1 LKHRCGSEEVESM
14 KIVELTGANPPS
26 LPEILAMAQKES
38 LILRT
43 ASGEEYFV
51 GIVDDF
57 QREIDQ
63 LNASAEF
70 QQLLR
75 DRAKEQGTIPIEVI
89 RARLS

>member
-1 LKHRCGSEEVESM
+1 M
-14 KIVELTGANPPS
+14 KTLELTGPDLPS
-26 LPEILAMAQKES
+26 LPEILAMAQQES

-57 QREIDQ
+57 QHEIDQ
-63 LNASAEF
+63 LSESAEF

-75 DRAKEQGTIPIEVI
+75 DRQREQGTLPIEAI
-89 RARLS
+89 RSRLS

>member
-1 LKHRCGSEEVESM
+1 M
-14 KIVELTGANPPS
+14 KTLELTGSNPPS

-51 GIVDDF
+51 AIVDEF
-57 QREIDQ
+57 QHEINQ

-75 DRAKEQGTIPIEVI
+75 DRAKERGTIPIEDI

>member
-1 LKHRCGSEEVESM
+1 M
-14 KIVELTGANPPS
+14 KTLDLTASNIPS
-26 LPEILAMAQKES
+26 LPEVLAMAQKES

-51 GIVDDF
+51 GVVDDF
-57 QREIDQ
+57 QHEIDQ

-75 DRAKEQGTIPIEVI
+75 DRAEERGTVSIEDI

>member
-1 LKHRCGSEEVESM
+1 M
-14 KIVELTGANPPS
+14 KTLELTGSDLPS
-26 LPEILAMAQKES
+26 LPEILAMAEKEP

-43 ASGEEYFV
+43 ASGEYFV

-57 QREIDQ
+57 QHEIDQ

-75 DRAKEQGTIPIEVI
+75 DRAKERGTIPIEDI
-89 RARLS
+89 RARLA

>member
-1 LKHRCGSEEVESM
+1 M
-14 KIVELTGANPPS
+14 KTVELTGANPPS

-43 ASGEEYFV
+43 DSGEEYFV

-57 QREIDQ
+57 QQEIDQ
-63 LNASAEF
+63 LNASPEF

-75 DRAKEQGTIPIEVI
+75 DRAKERGTIPIEVI
-89 RARLS
+89 RDRLS

>member
-1 LKHRCGSEEVESM
+1 M
-14 KIVELTGANPPS
+14 KTLELTASNLPS
-26 LPEILAMAQKES
+26 LPEILVMAQKES

-43 ASGEEYFV
+43 ASGEEYFI

-57 QREIDQ
+57 QHEIDQ

-89 RARLS
+89 RDRLS

>member
-1 LKHRCGSEEVESM
+1 M
-14 KIVELTGANPPS
+14 KTIELTGSNLPS

-43 ASGEEYFV
+43 ATGEYFV

-57 QREIDQ
+57 QYEIDQ

-75 DRAKEQGTIPIEVI
+75 DRAKERGTVPIEDI

>member
-1 LKHRCGSEEVESM
+1 M
-14 KIVELTGANPPS
+14 KTVELTGANPPS

-43 ASGEEYFV
+43 DSGEEYFV

-57 QREIDQ
+57 QQEIDQ
-63 LNASAEF
+63 LNESAEF

-75 DRAKEQGTIPIEVI
+75 DRAKEHGSIPIEVI
-89 RARLS
+89 RDRLS

>member
-1 LKHRCGSEEVESM
+1 M
-14 KIVELTGANPPS
+14 KTLELTGSNLPS
-26 LPEILAMAQKES
+26 LPEILAMAQEES

-51 GIVDDF
+51 GVVDDF
-57 QREIDQ
+57 QHEIDQ

-75 DRAKEQGTIPIEVI
+75 DRAKERGTISIEDI

>member
-1 LKHRCGSEEVESM
+1 MKTLDLTES
-14 KIVELTGANPPS
+14 NPPS

-38 LILRT
+38 LILRA

-57 QREIDQ
+57 QHEIDQ

-75 DRAKEQGTIPIEVI
+75 DRATERGTIPIEVI

>member
-1 LKHRCGSEEVESM
+1 MRT
-14 KIVELTGANPPS
+14 VELTGPNAPS

-57 QREIDQ
+57 QHELDQ
-63 LNASAEF
+63 LSESTEF
-70 QQLLR
+70 QRLLR
-75 DRAKEQGTIPIEVI
+75 ERQKEKGTIPIEAI
-89 RARLS
+89 RARLA

>member
-1 LKHRCGSEEVESM
+1 M
-14 KIVELTGANPPS
+14 KTVELTGANPPS

-43 ASGEEYFV
+43 GSGEEYFV

-57 QREIDQ
+57 QQEIDQ

-75 DRAKEQGTIPIEVI
+75 DRAKERGTIPIEVI